1 MSWIV
6 LFLMR
11 FGCDVETGDGTQL
24 CYIYPPH
31 IGDTLSVMGCGG
43 FMCDETRFIVK

>member
-1 MSWIV
+1 M
-6 LFLMR
+6 
-11 FGCDVETGDGTQL
+11 FGCDGETGDGTQL

-31 IGDTLSVMGCGG
+31 IGDTLSVMSCGG